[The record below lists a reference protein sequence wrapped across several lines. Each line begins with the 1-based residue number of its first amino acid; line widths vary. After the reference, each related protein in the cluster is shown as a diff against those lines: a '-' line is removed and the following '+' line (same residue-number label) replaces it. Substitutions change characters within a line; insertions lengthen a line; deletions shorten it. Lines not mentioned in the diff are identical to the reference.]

1 MAIRIPSQ
9 IHVETRNTLAITA
22 KELQQ
27 DIFKILEPYIG
38 KKIIK
43 YSPYKGWIAKINDQI
58 SNLQEKYR
66 EQSIFF
72 RFEFASCLVHVEVNT
87 YYTSP
92 TNSHD
97 SNYVKTWFTVC
108 ELDGDKMKDFITSYN
123 PKNYNFAEIKETIEK
138 ITTLENEIIELRSK
152 IAQFT

>member
-1 MAIRIPSQ
+1 MR
-9 IHVETRNTLAITA
+9 VETRNKLNATA
-22 KELQQ
+22 KELQM

-43 YSPYKGWIAKINDQI
+43 HSPYTGWIAKINEQI
-58 SNLQEKYR
+58 SNLHEKYR
-66 EQSIFF
+66 EQNISFH
-72 RFEFASCLVHVEVNT
+72 FAFGSCSVHVEVNT

-92 TNSHD
+92 TDPHD
-97 SNYVKTWFTVC
+97 RGYVKTGFAVC